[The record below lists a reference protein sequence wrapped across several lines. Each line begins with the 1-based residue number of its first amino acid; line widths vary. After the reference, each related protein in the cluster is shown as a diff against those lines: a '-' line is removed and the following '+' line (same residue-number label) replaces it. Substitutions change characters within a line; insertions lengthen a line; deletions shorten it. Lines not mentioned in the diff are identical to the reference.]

1 MVLLQIL
8 GTLAL
13 AIWLTLSTSIS
24 ASVLNRPWC
33 EWETAHFNIYTDLR
47 HNDATQIANE
57 LLEFHYAANV
67 LLSADTTRQT
77 DVNIIIFRNAREF
90 RRELKQTK
98 FIGLMQ
104 PSLQEHKILL
114 TTNLRDRAYTKIP
127 FHEYTHHLIKQRI
140 ELPIPRWLEEGLA
153 QYLETMVIE
162 NDTVEIGKIKRRRIL
177 NSLSAIKDLPWSEV
191 LSLDLS
197 HEDTPELSV
206 KYDIAF
212 GLIHY
217 LIHGSQSSE
226 FKPYERIVHLLNDVN
241 LGTNATAKYLNLVN
255 LDQSELFQALY
266 KHFSKP
272 QDLFTYTFTLP
283 EKTVSFR
290 DCLDGIDR
298 DLLIVRSVIKF
309 NLERANDILQRIER
323 QFPGDHRVLSLL
335 AEVHRHDAQLAI
347 DYAKSAYRTK
357 PDSLATNLALANAYV
372 QLCVSADS
380 QQCTDLLKQAET
392 HYRKVLSIDHTR
404 VDAAFGLGSVYL
416 HRGRAGE
423 ALNYLRVAYKHSPWS
438 VRVNLQLGEAHRQ
451 LGKLRAAEK
460 YIMIAAKWD
469 VNEQR
474 RNLAS
479 KLLAQI
485 QQQLENGQ

>member
-1 MVLLQIL
+1 M
-8 GTLAL
+8 
-13 AIWLTLSTSIS
+13 
-24 ASVLNRPWC
+24 LNRSWC
-33 EWETAHFNIYTDLR
+33 EWATEHFNLYTDLPP
-47 HNDATQIANE
+47 NDALQIAND
-57 LLEFHYAANV
+57 LLKFHYAAGD
-67 LLSADTTRQT
+67 LLSDNTMRQT

-114 TTNLRDRAYTKIP
+114 TSNLRDRAYTKIP
-127 FHEYTHHLIKQRI
+127 FHEYTHHLIKLRI

-153 QYLETMVIE
+153 QYFETVVID
-162 NDTVEIGKIKRRRIL
+162 NNTVEIGQIKRRRIL
-177 NSLSAIKDLPWSEV
+177 NSLSATKELSWSEV

-197 HEDTPELSV
+197 HQNTPELSV
-206 KYDIAF
+206 KYDVAL

-217 LIHGSQSSE
+217 LVHNTESSE
-226 FKPYERIVHLLNDVN
+226 IEPNERIVQLLNEVN
-241 LGTNATAKYLNLVN
+241 LGTNALEKFLDLVN
-255 LDQSELFQALY
+255 LEQAELFDALY

-272 QDLFTYTFTLP
+272 QDLFIRSFTVPL
-283 EKTVSFR
+283 KDVSFR
-290 DCLDGIDR
+290 DCLDEIDR
-298 DLLIVRSVIKF
+298 DLLIARSVLQF

-323 QFPGDHRVLSLL
+323 QYPGDYRVLSLL
-335 AEVHRHDAQLAI
+335 AEVHRYDAELAI
-347 DYAKSAYRTK
+347 NYAKAAYRTK
-357 PDSLATNLALANAYV
+357 PDSYLSNLALANAYV
-372 QLCVSADS
+372 QLCVASDS
-380 QQCTDLLKQAET
+380 HSCSDLLKQAET

-438 VRVNLQLGEAHRQ
+438 VRVNLQLGEAYRQ

-460 YIMIAAKWD
+460 YIMIAAHWD

-474 RNLAS
+474 RNLAA
-479 KLLAQI
+479 KLLGQI
-485 QQQLENGQ
+485 QQQLKN